1 LKTSSVGLSLASNTY
16 DFPPSNSQV
25 SPEILTQGKN
35 GQMAANFLE
44 ANFEYFRV
52 LTARGDVNK

>member
-1 LKTSSVGLSLASNTY
+1 MHKIEGIKVSVCMA
-16 DFPPSNSQV
+16 QV

-35 GQMAANFLE
+35 QQMAANFLE

-52 LTARGDVNK
+52 LTARGDVKK